1 MINLKSYFKCG
12 HSVLSIT
19 LLVYIIMTFFALQ
32 KVNLN
37 LHEYQKDN
45 DQLFEVKL
53 LSDFTDDSRIISS
66 VLANPNNVLVRK
78 PRIENACDYRIKNK
92 TSISFFVKIR
102 LYNCNLGDKLY
113 RHNIKTK

>member
-1 MINLKSYFKCG
+1 MINLKNYFKCG

-53 LSDFTDDSRIISS
+53 LSEITDDSRIISS
-66 VLANPNNVLVRK
+66 VLANPKNIFVKK
-78 PRIENACDYRIKNK
+78 PKIENTCDYSIKNK
-92 TSISFFVKIR
+92 TSISF
-102 LYNCNLGDKLY
+102 LN
-113 RHNIKTK
+113 